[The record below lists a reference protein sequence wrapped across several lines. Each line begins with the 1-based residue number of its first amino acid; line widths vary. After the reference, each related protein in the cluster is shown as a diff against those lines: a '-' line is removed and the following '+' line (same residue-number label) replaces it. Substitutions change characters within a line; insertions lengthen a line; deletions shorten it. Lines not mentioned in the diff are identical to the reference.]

1 MLEGLK
7 PTSRVNAPQ
16 GWQPAVVFDGE
27 TGEATTPGLVDKPDF
42 DEYLREAGF
51 DPETVEVIGSV
62 RTSRWQRYDGEWL
75 TAYRFR
81 FTTKTNAVTDLP
93 LLWSNAKKKK
103 KPIQVKRNPE
113 TAFVIALSDWQ
124 IGKTDEGQ
132 TSEDTVA
139 RIMESFDR
147 IEAQL
152 KRGKYGKIL
161 VADVGDII
169 EGFSNA
175 ADMQQLATND
185 LSLMQQVDVA
195 ISLVWEI
202 ISRAA
207 RYAPVNYISISSN
220 HCQHRINKQRIG
232 RPGQTD
238 WGVMIAQQIH
248 RLATV
253 AEIPVTV
260 SIPQPDD
267 ESLAIDV
274 FGDGFHVLGVVH
286 GHQVSRPEQMADWW
300 RKSAF
305 GHQAVA
311 AATTLLHGHWHHLKI
326 TELGKSSNGGSRFM
340 IMAKTMDNGSNWWR
354 LTSGEQS
361 STGTVCFEF
370 RDKEHFQGSVMVL

>member
-1 MLEGLK
+1 
-7 PTSRVNAPQ
+7 
-16 GWQPAVVFDGE
+16 
-27 TGEATTPGLVDKPDF
+27 
-42 DEYLREAGF
+42 
-51 DPETVEVIGSV
+51 
-62 RTSRWQRYDGEWL
+62 
-75 TAYRFR
+75 
-81 FTTKTNAVTDLP
+81 
-93 LLWSNAKKKK
+93 
-103 KPIQVKRNPE
+103 
-113 TAFVIALSDWQ
+113 
-124 IGKTDEGQ
+124 
-132 TSEDTVA
+132 
-139 RIMESFDR
+139 
-147 IEAQL
+147 
-152 KRGKYGKIL
+152 
-161 VADVGDII
+161 
-169 EGFSNA
+169 
-175 ADMQQLATND
+175 
-185 LSLMQQVDVA
+185 
-195 ISLVWEI
+195 
-202 ISRAA
+202 
-207 RYAPVNYISISSN
+207 
-220 HCQHRINKQRIG
+220 
-232 RPGQTD
+232 
-238 WGVMIAQQIH
+238 MIAQQIH

>member
-7 PTSRVNAPQ
+7 PTEKITAPA
-16 GWQPAVVFDGE
+16 GWNPAITYDGMY
-27 TGEATTPGLVDKPDF
+27 GEATTPGTINKPDF
-42 DEYLREAGF
+42 KQYLEEAGY
-51 DPETVEVIGSV
+51 DPDSIEVVGNV

-75 TAYRFR
+75 TSYRFN
-81 FTTKTNAVTDLP
+81 FTTKNNDSIDLP

-103 KPIQVKRNPE
+103 KPIEVKRD
-113 TAFVIALSDWQ
+113 TASAFVIALSDWQ
-124 IGKTDEGQ
+124 LGKCDEGQ

-161 VADVGDII
+161 IADVGDII

-220 HCQHRINKQRIG
+220 HCQQRINKQRVG
-232 RPGQTD
+232 RVGQAD

-253 AEIPVTV
+253 AEIPVIV

-267 ESLAIDV
+267 ESLAVDV
-274 FGDGFHVLGVVH
+274 FDNGFHILGVVH
-286 GHQVSRPEQMADWW
+286 GHQVARPEQMADWW

-305 GHQAVA
+305 GHQSVA
-311 AATTLLHGHWHHLKI
+311 AATTLLHGHWHHLRV
-326 TELGKSSNGGSRFM
+326 TELGKAANGGSRFM

-361 STGTVCFEF
+361 STGTVCFEL
-370 RDKEHFQGSVMVL
+370 RDKTHFQGSIMVF